1 MTGALRGTR
10 LPAEIKLALI
20 GAITEAKDA
29 GFPIARACE
38 VLMLEARRFYRWLEG
53 RDPKRLTVDDVTD
66 EPPVPKTTPHQI
78 TDDERTAIIDAARDE
93 ENSDKAHRKLAHHL
107 SRTATAFVSESTVL
121 RVLRSVALVC
131 RFQGRAGKPK
141 AAKPEVAVEAPNEI
155 WAWDISYCRVGDS
168 FWYLIAVIDI
178 FSRKIVGHA
187 VRPSATSDDVKDVF
201 DKALANEGLLVLDAK
216 MPKSLSDR
224 GPQMR
229 SKTIRR
235 FFYDLGIAQMFARPR
250 TPADNATIE
259 SFFATIKGERLYHGT
274 YSNPIE
280 LISDADAFVVYYN
293 EDRLHMGIEFVT
305 PAEKHDGR
313 ADAIIAARKAGL
325 KHAKEERLKVNRG
338 CSEGSDAA

>member
-20 GAITEAKDA
+20 GAVTDAKEA
-29 GFPIARACE
+29 GFPITRACE
-38 VLMLEARRFYRWLEG
+38 VLMLQPRRFHRWLKG
-53 RDPKRLTVDDVTD
+53 RDPRNLTAGDVSD
-66 EPPVPKTTPHQI
+66 EPPVPKMTPHQI
-78 TDDERTAIIDAARDE
+78 TADERAAIIAAARDE
-93 ENSDKAHRKLAHHL
+93 TNSDKAHRKLAHHL
-107 SRTATAFVSESTVL
+107 SRTAKAFVSESTVL
-121 RVLRSVALVC
+121 RVLRSAALVC
-131 RFQGRAGKPK
+131 RFTRRVGRPK
-141 AAKPEVAVEAPNEI
+141 STKPETTVEAPNEI

-168 FWYLIAVIDI
+168 FWYLIAIIDM

-187 VRPSATSDDVKDVF
+187 VRPSATADDVKDVF
-201 DKALANEGLLVLDAK
+201 DKALANEGLLTTDAK

-235 FFYDLGIAQMFARPR
+235 FFYDLGITQIFARPR

-274 YSNPIE
+274 YSDPIE
-280 LISDADAFVVYYN
+280 LISDSDAFVAYYN
-293 EDRLHMGIEFVT
+293 EDRLHMGIGFVT

-313 ADAIIAARKAGL
+313 AEGIIAARGVGM
-325 KHAKEERLKVNRG
+325 ERAHERRLQVNRG